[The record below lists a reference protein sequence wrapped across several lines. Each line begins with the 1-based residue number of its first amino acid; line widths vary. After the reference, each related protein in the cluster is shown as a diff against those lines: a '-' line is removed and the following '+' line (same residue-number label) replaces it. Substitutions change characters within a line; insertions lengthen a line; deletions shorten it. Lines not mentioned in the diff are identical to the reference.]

1 MQSLGGS
8 DDSSTKKVKVVN
20 GMGGKYKHGTVDLI
34 IYMRAKIGW
43 RIYKNLIFPRT
54 REW

>member
-34 IYMRAKIGW
+34 IYMWSKRGWKID
-43 RIYKNLIFPRT
+43 KNLKFPRT